1 LWIEVFRQLACW
13 HQLQNG
19 LPKDMLR
26 VACESSISDRRKNV
40 GKDIKQLTLS
50 RIFQIPHGA
59 APSAKA
65 QER

>member
-1 LWIEVFRQLACW
+1 MVVEYGY

-19 LPKDMLR
+19 LPKDMLP
-26 VACESSISDRRKNV
+26 ATGESPISDGRKNV
-40 GKDIKQLTLS
+40 GKDIKQFTLS
-50 RIFQIPHGA
+50 RIFQIPHGV